1 MNRSLKV
8 VSVLASLSMY
18 LVLLMGALVT
28 NTGSGKGCGASW
40 PLCNGSFLP
49 NLDYHTIIEYSHRA
63 VTGAAGI
70 LVVALAAWAWFAL
83 RQNRMVKWLAATA
96 LVTLVLQSFLGAAAA
111 LWPQPK
117 AVLALHFGISLV
129 CFGAVLL
136 LAVLVFGADRPQAH
150 APTDPLLQRWVW
162 WVTLFSYLVVYLG
175 AYVRHLGASF
185 ACMGW
190 PLCNGR
196 LIPHFD
202 AAVGASFIHRVAAAL
217 LAILVLRMA
226 LMARR
231 LAARPDLVRGA
242 YAALAL
248 IVAQSASGA
257 LFPLG
262 YLNIATQMLHSAII
276 TGYWG
281 VMAYL
286 SLQVIS
292 PRSAALAK
300 ASHQHIPAR

>member
-1 MNRSLKV
+1 MSRSLKLIA
-8 VSVLASLSMY
+8 VLASLSTY

-28 NTGSGKGCGASW
+28 NTGSGKGCGATW

-49 NLDYHTIIEYSHRA
+49 AFDYKTIIEYSHRA

-70 LVVALAAWAWFAL
+70 LVVVLAVWAWLAL
-83 RQNRMVKWLAATA
+83 RQNRTVKWLAAAA

-111 LWPQPK
+111 LWTQPK
-117 AVLALHFGISLV
+117 AVLALHFGISLI

-136 LAVLVFGADRPQAH
+136 LAVLVFQADRPQPT
-150 APTDPLLQRWVW
+150 APADPFLQRWVW
-162 WVTLFSYLVVYLG
+162 QVTIYSYVVVYLG
-175 AYVRHLGASF
+175 AYVRHIGASF

-190 PLCNGR
+190 PLCNGYVFPP
-196 LIPHFD
+196 LD

-217 LAILVLRMA
+217 LAVLVLRMA

-231 LAARPDLVRGA
+231 SAAQRPDLARAA

-248 IVAQSASGA
+248 ILAQSASGA

-276 TGYWG
+276 TAYWG
-281 VMAYL
+281 VLAYMNLQMMA
-286 SLQVIS
+286 
-292 PRSAALAK
+292 PTAE
-300 ASHQHIPAR
+300 PAPANPAVSR